1 MQVLEKKIK
10 GGKIGC
16 CNTKKRFAV
25 TDKPKAS
32 EPKQKRNSP
41 VWKTTELM
49 DAICNR
55 LTEGESL
62 RSICRDDGMPS
73 LGTFLRW
80 VTQDVELKEQYAL
93 ALKVR
98 ADYLLEEI
106 FEIADDS
113 TNDYVEKLN
122 KDGSTYVAVDSEH
135 INRSRLRVDVRK
147 WSMGRMNP
155 KKYGDFSKMEV
166 TGADGG
172 AVEVVNKIER
182 VIISEKNTS
191 DSNT

>member
-1 MQVLEKKIK
+1 MIEGL
-10 GGKIGC
+10 
-16 CNTKKRFAV
+16 AV
-25 TDKPKAS
+25 TEKPKAS

-113 TNDYVEKLN
+113 TNDYVEKVN
-122 KDGSTYVAVDSEH
+122 KDGSTYTTLDSEN

-155 KKYGDFSKMEV
+155 KKYGDFNKMEL
-166 TGADGG
+166 TGANGG
-172 AVEVVNKIER
+172 AIEHS
-182 VIISEKNTS
+182 VTLASILEQLDGNTKGLPESAEKQE
-191 DSNT
+191 D